1 MLKGKEVVGIL
12 PEGTRRGKGTKT
24 PEIHAGAAFVARM
37 GHAPIIP
44 MTVRNAE
51 LVKQKGKMI
60 RFPQDH
66 RRVRRA
72 FARG

>member
-1 MLKGKEVVGIL
+1 MASCPRGRAAGR
-12 PEGTRRGKGTKT
+12 GRRP

-60 RFPQDH
+60 RFPKIT
-66 RRVRRA
+66 VEFGEP